1 MAGPGYAYSDKE
13 RLTCFTYYCMG
24 KSLAEISREREPS
37 IPTLQNWARQ
47 DNWEARRQAINER
60 AWQRASDELV
70 ERKAEF
76 VEIAWQKIRTML
88 DEVDSRERL
97 DKAAIH
103 HMTTAI
109 GTLIDKAQLLSGEP
123 TERKEVD
130 TLADREELAGR
141 IRRLAERT
149 ETEAD
154 TG

>member
-1 MAGPGYAYSDKE
+1 MTGPGYAYSDKE

-47 DNWEARRQAINER
+47 DNWEARKQAINER
-60 AWQRASDELV
+60 VWQKASDELV
-70 ERKAEF
+70 ERKAKF